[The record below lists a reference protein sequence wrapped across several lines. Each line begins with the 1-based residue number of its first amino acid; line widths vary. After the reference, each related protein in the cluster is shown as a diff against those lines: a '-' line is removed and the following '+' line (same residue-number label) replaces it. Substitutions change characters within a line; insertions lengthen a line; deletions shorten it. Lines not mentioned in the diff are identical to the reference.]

1 MNQRRNRTRLGPRAV
16 YLASGA
22 IALAAAMAIQP
33 ASAASAGARPASW
46 RSAAATHTATPIK
59 HLVVI
64 FQENHSFDNYFGTYP
79 NAANPA
85 GEPAFHAAPG
95 TPDVNGLSPALLT
108 RNPNLANPFRLDRSQ
123 ELTCD
128 NNHGYTALQ
137 QAYDDGQADQF
148 VQAVGPKGTGCS
160 PTNTMG
166 YYDGNTVTA
175 LWQYAQHFAMSDNN
189 FNDTY
194 GPSNPSIVNLISG
207 QTHGAVPSAPT
218 PAVVNGTLIANM
230 NPPLAQDACGNGG
243 ASTLQMTGTN
253 IGNQLNNRGVT
264 WGWFNGG
271 FAPTSVTNGT
281 PLCAAH
287 HTTITGQ
294 TSGDYGGGNDPF
306 QYYASTDNPEHLPPA
321 STATVGYQDQANHQ
335 YDLTNFWAAA
345 DANNMPAVSF
355 LRAPSYQQ
363 GHPGYSDPLDE
374 QHFLV
379 DTINHLESLPSWRST
394 AVVITWD
401 ESDGWYDHAVPP
413 LVNDSQSAAD
423 ALTGPGTCGTGTPL
437 EGYQDRCGF
446 GPRVPEL
453 VISPYSRVNYVSH
466 ALTAQSAI
474 LRFIEDNWRLGHIGG
489 GSFDTLSGTIA
500 GMFDFHRPSARPLF
514 LDPAT
519 GEPTGHRA

>member
-95 TPDVNGLSPALLT
+95 TPDVNGLSSALLT

-189 FNDTY
+189 F
-194 GPSNPSIVNLISG
+194 
-207 QTHGAVPSAPT
+207 
-218 PAVVNGTLIANM
+218 
-230 NPPLAQDACGNGG
+230 
-243 ASTLQMTGTN
+243 
-253 IGNQLNNRGVT
+253 
-264 WGWFNGG
+264 
-271 FAPTSVTNGT
+271 
-281 PLCAAH
+281 
-287 HTTITGQ
+287 
-294 TSGDYGGGNDPF
+294 
-306 QYYASTDNPEHLPPA
+306 
-321 STATVGYQDQANHQ
+321 
-335 YDLTNFWAAA
+335 
-345 DANNMPAVSF
+345 
-355 LRAPSYQQ
+355 
-363 GHPGYSDPLDE
+363 
-374 QHFLV
+374 
-379 DTINHLESLPSWRST
+379 
-394 AVVITWD
+394 
-401 ESDGWYDHAVPP
+401 
-413 LVNDSQSAAD
+413 
-423 ALTGPGTCGTGTPL
+423 
-437 EGYQDRCGF
+437 
-446 GPRVPEL
+446 
-453 VISPYSRVNYVSH
+453 
-466 ALTAQSAI
+466 
-474 LRFIEDNWRLGHIGG
+474 
-489 GSFDTLSGTIA
+489 
-500 GMFDFHRPSARPLF
+500 
-514 LDPAT
+514 
-519 GEPTGHRA
+519 